1 MSIILV
7 IIVTIMALLGA
18 PVFVVL
24 SAYAMIGFYSTNIP
38 FTALIVDLYNK
49 FASNPLLYTIPIFTF
64 AGYILAESKASL
76 RMVNLSKAMLG
87 WFHGG
92 LAVVSLITCA
102 IFTAFTGASGVTII
116 ALGGLLFPALIKEKY
131 GEKFSL
137 GLLTSAGSLGLLF
150 PPSLPVLIYCAVS
163 ESSVFQLFAAGFLPC
178 ILLIILLSIFSV
190 LNSIKE
196 DVPKTPFNFKDVVY
210 AINEAKWELIIPFL
224 LIVGI
229 YGGFVTLGEIAAII
243 VTYSL
248 FIEVFIYKDIKLH
261 EIPSIITKSVSL
273 VGGILIIMGATFGLT
288 NYMVDAEIPMVI
300 LDTMKGLITSK
311 FLFLFILNIFL
322 LIVGCFLDI
331 YSALLVTIPLILP
344 ISNSYGIS
352 PVHLGIIFLTNLEI
366 GYLTPPVG
374 INLFIA
380 SYRFNKS
387 IVSLYRASIPFILI
401 LIIGL
406 LIITYIPFI
415 SVGVVNLLNI
425 K

>member
-1 MSIILV
+1 
-7 IIVTIMALLGA
+7 MALLGA